1 MSSAREPELEIGDE
15 DAERALLAD
24 TAHLIDVREEW
35 EFRRRRVPGATLV
48 PLAQLPQR
56 ATSLPRDK
64 RLLVIC
70 EHGNR
75 SLAAAEY
82 LRRVGF
88 GDAVSVRGGTA
99 AWAANDRAVEQG

>member
-1 MSSAREPELEIGDE
+1 LSSALEPELEIGDE
-15 DAERALLAD
+15 DAERALSAD

-48 PLAQLPQR
+48 LLAQLPQR

-99 AWAANDRAVEQG
+99 AWAANDRPVEQG